1 MSRSTDPEMNAA
13 MEADAAKLE
22 AVGEDPGPELEDFDF
37 GPDEDD
43 EDDDFGFGE
52 DDCGRWLNGKLSD
65 QCRLA
70 GTEDCDWECPI
81 GYRGDR

>member
-1 MSRSTDPEMNAA
+1 
-13 MEADAAKLE
+13 MEEPDFY
-22 AVGEDPGPELEDFDF
+22 DDGP
-37 GPDEDD
+37 DD
-43 EDDDFGFGE
+43 EDEADFGFGE

-81 GYRGDR
+81 GYGGDR

>member
-1 MSRSTDPEMNAA
+1 MTKFPTPGQAAADPAPEPDDYDDSYENPYDEDPDNEG
-13 MEADAAKLE
+13 EADFA
-22 AVGEDPGPELEDFDF
+22 
-37 GPDEDD
+37 
-43 EDDDFGFGE
+43 FGE
-52 DDCGRWLNGKLSD
+52 DDCGRWLNGELSD